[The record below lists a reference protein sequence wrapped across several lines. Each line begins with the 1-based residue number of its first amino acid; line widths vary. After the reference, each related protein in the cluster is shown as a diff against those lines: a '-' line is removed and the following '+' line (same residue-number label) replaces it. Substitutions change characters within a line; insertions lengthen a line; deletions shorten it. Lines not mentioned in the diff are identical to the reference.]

1 MATTFDSF
9 SSDVLDQN
17 AKNGRTHPSGNVA
30 ANAITSVVF
39 NDNGTVTITK
49 GGSATTYTNLDNS
62 LKSKVETTVNSGDSI
77 TDLFDHVFSTNS
89 LTAV

>member
-1 MATTFDSF
+1 MMPPLAFKLKPNPTTKKVSE
-9 SSDVLDQN
+9 DV
-17 AKNGRTHPSGNVA
+17 
-30 ANAITSVVF
+30 AITSVVF

-62 LKSKVETTVNSGDSI
+62 LKSKVETTVNSGESI